1 MPPITSRLISRAGA
15 CRRGEERRLVLWSR
29 LRGRLLCGERHP
41 LPRSCVSPSKSF
53 PQGHPRACERLGG
66 RLASL
71 RLARHEDQLGLHRPQ
86 VQEEPNLVGGWV
98 SSRVDSGQ
106 VRSHTHALLWDLGGV
121 WSVWPWEAGSL
132 EEFGSQG
139 HTPRRG
145 EHAQGQAE
153 ATWARRRGAPRLPVT
168 LILVTTDSGIQ
179 PSLQE
184 ADGPVWPADRWP
196 GTQMCPSTRTYDQQC
211 PVRLTGT
218 VFGEGSED
226 TEGPTGKVTW

>member
-1 MPPITSRLISRAGA
+1 M
-15 CRRGEERRLVLWSR
+15 
-29 LRGRLLCGERHP
+29 
-41 LPRSCVSPSKSF
+41 
-53 PQGHPRACERLGG
+53 
-66 RLASL
+66 
-71 RLARHEDQLGLHRPQ
+71 
-86 VQEEPNLVGGWV
+86 
-98 SSRVDSGQ
+98 
-106 VRSHTHALLWDLGGV
+106 
-121 WSVWPWEAGSL
+121 WPWEAGSL

-145 EHAQGQAE
+145 EHAQGQTE
-153 ATWARRRGAPRLPVT
+153 AAWARRRGAPRLPVI
-168 LILVTTDSGIQ
+168 LVLVTTDSGIQ